1 MFFVRMYS
9 YLFTNKA
16 DTTKNIN
23 DAYILFDINVN
34 HIIQS
39 KSENLNSG
47 IAFPVEI
54 PQLCNSRSACL

>member
-39 KSENLNSG
+39 KSKNLNSG
-47 IAFPVEI
+47 IAFPVW
-54 PQLCNSRSACL
+54 NSSVVQ